1 MNDENKISVVIN
13 TYNAERDLEQVLEA
27 VKDFDEVLICDMES
41 TDNTLDI
48 ARKHGCRIVTF
59 PKALR
64 APLPSSR
71 RKTRGC
77 WWWMPTRL

>member
-41 TDNTLDI
+41 TDKTLDI
-48 ARKHGCRIVTF
+48 ARQHGCRIVTF
-59 PKALR
+59 PKANH
-64 APLPSSR
+64 SR
-71 RKTRGC
+71 QLTRGC
-77 WWWMPTRL
+77 WWWMPTRS